1 MYGKAYLRPGTD
13 VGVRDTLSG
22 KIHDVWDK
30 EKHKKRLP
38 HHDFSTQVHITPSS
52 FRRGHQE
59 IMDERLNLGKD
70 TDQTIANVRPSSS
83 GLRKI
88 VSTSQHRIGII
99 VVGLKIFLVI
109 LATRVIDHCSGY

>member
-13 VGVRDTLSG
+13 VGARDTLSG

-59 IMDERLNLGKD
+59 IMDESLNLGKD
-70 TDQTIANVRPSSS
+70 TDQTIANVRPKCCISSS
-83 GLRKI
+83 
-88 VSTSQHRIGII
+88 V
-99 VVGLKIFLVI
+99 F
-109 LATRVIDHCSGY
+109 